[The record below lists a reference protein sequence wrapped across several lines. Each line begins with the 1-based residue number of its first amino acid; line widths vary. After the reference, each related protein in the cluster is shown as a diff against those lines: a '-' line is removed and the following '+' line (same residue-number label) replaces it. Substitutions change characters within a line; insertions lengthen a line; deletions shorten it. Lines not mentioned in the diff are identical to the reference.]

1 MFWCLIKEGGY
12 NVPRYMVW
20 LFVNIRSVH
29 MSSYLP
35 TEMKYIVRSR
45 YSLRVLKCSWVC
57 SRVRICLNELFHSEF
72 RLQMW
77 AVWPD
82 DQIVF
87 SRFGHFQQWK
97 FALKHKNC
105 TKVSWKLCPKSNKPE
120 IYCQIFSNIGQ
131 SGGMLPNLVTLDV
144 NKKCFWATN
153 GRRVNIT
160 FYPDALK

>member
-1 MFWCLIKEGGY
+1 MYLGTWYDCLLTFDRCIC
-12 NVPRYMVW
+12 
-20 LFVNIRSVH
+20 LAT
-29 MSSYLP
+29 YLRKWN
-35 TEMKYIVRSR
+35 TSCDLGTVCA
-45 YSLRVLKCSWVC
+45 SLSACGCVC